1 MKLKVKKMQNKTVL
15 YLLFFIAFIR
25 PEYLVRIP
33 TVNTF
38 YGLLRYFLIGVMILL
53 AISRSKGLNISKFTG
68 VWILF
73 ELWIVTIT
81 ILQFGNVTTAVNQA
95 VTITMMALLF
105 EMFTEDMEHILR
117 VLYYFLGILIL
128 INFVTLFAF
137 PEGMYVTGVTN
148 TASQNWF
155 LGFKNKHIIYFLPF
169 LGLIFIFGKRDGYTW
184 KKILMLAV
192 TVGSAL
198 YCDSSTL
205 IVCLAVMLLVGF
217 LPFVREHYKIF
228 NMYSYFIVA
237 VAMFVLIPVL
247 RLQYLFSYLI
257 VDVLQKNID
266 LTYRTELWDRAFRA
280 IQQHFF
286 WGWGEQPVDVKH
298 LLYNSQ
304 SILSAHNQIL
314 EYFYVGGLVLVVLYV
329 IINLMLAK
337 KLNRI
342 KQNEVIQIA
351 SGIYLAFQIALIVEV
366 YTDAIIYMLYFILWH
381 IDVIVYQ
388 ENSYQYEEEELLP

>member
-198 YCDSSTL
+198 YCD
-205 IVCLAVMLLVGF
+205 
-217 LPFVREHYKIF
+217 
-228 NMYSYFIVA
+228 
-237 VAMFVLIPVL
+237 
-247 RLQYLFSYLI
+247 
-257 VDVLQKNID
+257 
-266 LTYRTELWDRAFRA
+266 
-280 IQQHFF
+280 
-286 WGWGEQPVDVKH
+286 
-298 LLYNSQ
+298 
-304 SILSAHNQIL
+304 
-314 EYFYVGGLVLVVLYV
+314 
-329 IINLMLAK
+329 
-337 KLNRI
+337 
-342 KQNEVIQIA
+342 
-351 SGIYLAFQIALIVEV
+351 
-366 YTDAIIYMLYFILWH
+366 
-381 IDVIVYQ
+381 
-388 ENSYQYEEEELLP
+388 